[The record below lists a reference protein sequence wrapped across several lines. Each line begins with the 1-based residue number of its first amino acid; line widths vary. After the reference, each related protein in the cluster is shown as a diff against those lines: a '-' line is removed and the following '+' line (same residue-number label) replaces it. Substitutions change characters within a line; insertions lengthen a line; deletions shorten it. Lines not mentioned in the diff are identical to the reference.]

1 VTFQYSGFHNI
12 IQVPNEMMYNMCV
25 EESGFILEDSQDS
38 NINYT
43 VTFNEVGT
51 FYYICGIGNHCESQ
65 NMMAIVE
72 VVDPPAP
79 SDLVVSWVF
88 NNDQGPFT
96 IELGGTFTFLYGG
109 FHNVVEVNSEE
120 EMLGCDDANGVVLEG
135 SVGSDL
141 EFSITFETPGTFY
154 YICSIGSHCS
164 TFNMLL
170 SIEVVGELSPPPMVM
185 KLPKELSLAWAFFPE
200 TGPFTIAQGGLF
212 TFDYVGGHN
221 VHQVP
226 SMEDMEA
233 CNFENAVLVQGTGP
247 AVLKMN
253 EEGVFY
259 YVCTVGAGNH
269 CGTFSMQATIIVVC
283 DIPAGSGDPN
293 DDGVVNVLDVV
304 TSINQITSA
313 VGEQPFNSC
322 ERAAADLDSDDEIT
336 VLDVVGMIN
345 LITS

>member
-1 VTFQYSGFHNI
+1 
-12 IQVPNEMMYNMCV
+12 
-25 EESGFILEDSQDS
+25 
-38 NINYT
+38 
-43 VTFNEVGT
+43 
-51 FYYICGIGNHCESQ
+51 
-65 NMMAIVE
+65 
-72 VVDPPAP
+72 
-79 SDLVVSWVF
+79 
-88 NNDQGPFT
+88 
-96 IELGGTFTFLYGG
+96 
-109 FHNVVEVNSEE
+109 
-120 EMLGCDDANGVVLEG
+120 
-135 SVGSDL
+135 
-141 EFSITFETPGTFY
+141 
-154 YICSIGSHCS
+154 
-164 TFNMLL
+164 
-170 SIEVVGELSPPPMVM
+170 M

-293 DDGVVNVLDVV
+293 DVRHQELPAFFVWMDTGV
-304 TSINQITSA
+304 A
-313 VGEQPFNSC
+313 CP
-322 ERAAADLDSDDEIT
+322 DSQCLLAGARM
-336 VLDVVGMIN
+336 V
-345 LITS
+345 S